1 MGKMDDILEDI
12 LTDAVEDYLRE
23 NQTDILKDINQLVSE
38 GKTLSDALDAVVF
51 DWLACGDGFLYIR
64 EDMSDQAERSCDYS
78 YDCER
83 IIFEYGFVNSLEAAK
98 EEGCRLSDVDE
109 YAVASA
115 VLRANLPGK
124 TEIREA
130 VRECMQNRDAFQKL
144 EAEQKNA
151 EVKQAEE
158 AGY

>member
-12 LTDAVEDYLRE
+12 LTDAAEDYVRD
-23 NQTDILKDINQLVSE
+23 NQADILRDINQLVSE
-38 GKTLSDALDAVVF
+38 GKTPSDALDAVVS
-51 DWLACGDGFLYIR
+51 DWLVCGDGYEYIR
-64 EDMSDQAERSCDYS
+64 EDMADQAERSCDYS

-124 TEIREA
+124 TEVREA
-130 VRECMQNRDAFQKL
+130 VRGCVQNRDAFRKL
-144 EAEQKNA
+144 EAEH
-151 EVKQAEE
+151 AEE